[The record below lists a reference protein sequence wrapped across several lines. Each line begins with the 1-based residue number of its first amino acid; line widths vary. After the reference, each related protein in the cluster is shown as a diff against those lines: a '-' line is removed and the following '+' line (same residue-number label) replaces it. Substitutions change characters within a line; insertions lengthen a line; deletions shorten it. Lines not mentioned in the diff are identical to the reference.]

1 MAILYSLVARGT
13 VVLAEHSAAAT
24 NAGAVARQ
32 VLERL
37 PDGGADSHVSY
48 TQDRYVFHAKRT
60 DGITALC
67 MADEAAG
74 RRIPFAFLED
84 IHGRFVKTYGRSA
97 LTALAY
103 SMNDEFSR
111 VLSQQMDYYSNDP
124 NADRINRMRG
134 EISQVRNVMIDN
146 IDEVLERGDRLGCT
160 DIPPL
165 GNNIRCA
172 RLCVS
177 WLHLAYMYP
186 VRDKLFSPHSP
197 SHYVGIS
204 KVTGFSRADI

>member
-1 MAILYSLVARGT
+1 MAILYALVARGT

-67 MADEAAG
+67 MADDAAG

-84 IHGRFVKTYGRSA
+84 IHGRFVKTYGRAA

-103 SMNDEFSR
+103 AMNDEFSR

-134 EISQVRNVMIDN
+134 EISQGGID
-146 IDEVLERGDRLGCT
+146 T
-160 DIPPL
+160 SPP
-165 GNNIRCA
+165 GNNIRRAC
-172 RLCVS
+172 
-177 WLHLAYMYP
+177 LHVPWVYLAYLYP
-186 VRDKLFSPHSP
+186 VRQRLVAF
-197 SHYVGIS
+197 
-204 KVTGFSRADI
+204 